1 MSIRVERLGDANAD
15 DYRHVLKTAPHVLLH
30 SSLTYLA
37 FLERVLVAAHPHYFI
52 AYENERPVGIL
63 PAIVGANPRYG
74 PVVNSLP
81 FYGSNGGVTTSADA
95 RDVVAVYGALL
106 GALDDL
112 ATSVHA
118 VASTVISN
126 PLDDSTTFYESRGAH
141 TFRDER
147 IGQVTSLPPAEGDV
161 AAALMGMFH
170 QKTRNAIRKAEK
182 SAIAFGHEDTLT
194 ALRALAELH
203 RQNVEAVGG
212 RAKPWQVFAAIRETF
227 AYDHDYRVYTAEYEG
242 QVVAALL
249 VFFHQKTA
257 EYFTPATAEA
267 FRSLQPMSLLAHRAM
282 EEAVQRGCTHWN
294 WGGTWRS
301 QHGVYQFKSRWGTR
315 DLPYYYYTRLFD
327 RDLLRLTPTELL
339 REYEFFYVLPFDE
352 LTGVEHASE

>member
-1 MSIRVERLGDANAD
+1 MSIRVERLDDTNAD
-15 DYRHVLKTAPHVLLH
+15 DYCRALTAAPHALLH
-30 SSLTYLA
+30 SSLKYRA
-37 FLERVLVAAHPHYFI
+37 FLERVLEAAQAHYFV
-52 AYENERPVGIL
+52 AYENGRPVGVL
-63 PAIVGANPRYG
+63 PAFVANARYG

-95 RDVVAVYGALL
+95 REIAAVYGALL
-106 GALDDL
+106 DALDDL
-112 ATSVHA
+112 AASVSA

-126 PLDDSTTFYESRGAH
+126 PSDDSASFYEARGCH

-147 IGQVTSLPPAEGDV
+147 IGQVTPLPPAEGDV
-161 AAALMGMFH
+161 AAALMGTFH

-182 SAIAFGHEDTLT
+182 SAIAVRHDDTRP
-194 ALRALAELH
+194 ALQALAELH
-203 RQNVEAVGG
+203 RENIEAVGG
-212 RAKPWQVFAAIRETF
+212 LAKSWRVFAAIRETF
-227 AYDHDYRVYTAEYEG
+227 VYDHDYRVYTAERDG
-242 QVVAALL
+242 HLIAALL

-267 FRSLQPMSLLAHRAM
+267 FRSLQPMSLLVRHAM
-282 EEAVQRGCTHWN
+282 QEAVGRGCTHWN
-294 WGGTWRS
+294 WGGTWRG

-327 RDLLRLTPTELL
+327 RDLLRLTPAELL

-352 LTGVEHASE
+352 LTGVEHGSE